1 MKRFTLLLFVLT
13 LTLCGVKAQ
22 EKNNFKTYKLD
33 NGLTVILDKDAS
45 QTQVVGIVAANVGSQ
60 DEEEDATGLAHYLE
74 HMLFKGT
81 QKLGTSDWE
90 KEKPLIEEIYTLY
103 DKLQAA
109 KTQEEIQ
116 KINEEINVVS
126 QKASK
131 YAIPNELSK
140 LVEQMGGVGLN
151 ASTSFDV
158 TEYHNIFP
166 PNQLE
171 RWLDLYAHRFEEPV
185 FRLFQTELEAVY
197 EEKNRSE
204 DNPSNAYSRELLKN
218 IFKNH
223 PYSRPV
229 LGYTE
234 HLRRPNISRM
244 RTFFEKWYVPDNM
257 VLILSGNFDMQQAEK
272 MITEKFGKW
281 ENKTAPQRT
290 LPKIQAFKGKQKV
303 KVKLTPYLKAEL
315 VYNDSPDS
323 EQDELAMDVVAE
335 LLSNSSQTG
344 LLNKL
349 SLDGEVLYAVAT
361 NEKLKD
367 GSIFSISFAPV
378 FDINQRR
385 QMSFK
390 SAESLIEDQV
400 AKLKKGEY
408 EDWLLEQVKV
418 NMADEY
424 EMAMEA
430 PMVRA
435 RILLDAFV
443 NGKNPQS
450 IFNYKKD
457 LSKINKDVVSNAVKK
472 YIGKD
477 YLAFYSY
484 KGEADKEKIQKP
496 KIDPIKPEKHQP
508 SEYAQYFLKLPAT
521 EATHKFVDLANDSKV
536 VAFQDKV
543 KLHYV
548 PNKRNDV
555 FSMQV
560 VFNAGKKKIPMLGY
574 AISLMNN
581 AGVMAQY
588 KPDEL
593 RKEFGKLGVTYSFYA
608 NDYNT
613 FIEMQGNE
621 TNLAQAC
628 QLLSRLMILPKIEDK
643 ALDRIIGSEY
653 QNRMISKDMQTAQ
666 VAALREYIQYKDKS
680 DYIDR
685 ISLNDLISVSP
696 TQLTGKLNEAFSYN
710 ADIYYY
716 GKMPIQQVHEALKQN
731 LAFAANRKDGG
742 KPEQKTV
749 EKYNENTIF
758 VVNNSKASQS
768 NIFIFI
774 NGQPVSLEETP
785 LVYAFNQYF
794 SGGFT
799 GLMMK
804 EIREFRSL
812 AYTAGANITTP
823 LLPTWN
829 SNFMGSIGT
838 QGDKTVEAIE
848 VTTNLIKDMPE
859 YPERIENIKDYLV
872 NSSFLTRP
880 SDRNISYTIER
891 WKQKG
896 YTEDPTKKNLPVYKQ
911 MQFDE
916 MVAFYKK
923 HLQGKPYV
931 IGIVGPSKKIDTDA
945 LEKFG
950 KIVKLSANKLF
961 SDK

>member
-303 KVKLTPYLKAEL
+303 KVKLSPYLKAEL

-349 SLDGEVLYAVAT
+349 SLDGEVLYAVAS

-430 PMVRA
+430 PMIRA
-435 RILLDAFV
+435 RILLDA
-443 NGKNPQS
+443 
-450 IFNYKKD
+450 
-457 LSKINKDVVSNAVKK
+457 
-472 YIGKD
+472 
-477 YLAFYSY
+477 
-484 KGEADKEKIQKP
+484 
-496 KIDPIKPEKHQP
+496 
-508 SEYAQYFLKLPAT
+508 
-521 EATHKFVDLANDSKV
+521 
-536 VAFQDKV
+536 
-543 KLHYV
+543 
-548 PNKRNDV
+548 
-555 FSMQV
+555 
-560 VFNAGKKKIPMLGY
+560 
-574 AISLMNN
+574 
-581 AGVMAQY
+581 
-588 KPDEL
+588 
-593 RKEFGKLGVTYSFYA
+593 
-608 NDYNT
+608 
-613 FIEMQGNE
+613 
-621 TNLAQAC
+621 
-628 QLLSRLMILPKIEDK
+628 
-643 ALDRIIGSEY
+643 
-653 QNRMISKDMQTAQ
+653 
-666 VAALREYIQYKDKS
+666 
-680 DYIDR
+680 
-685 ISLNDLISVSP
+685 
-696 TQLTGKLNEAFSYN
+696 
-710 ADIYYY
+710 
-716 GKMPIQQVHEALKQN
+716 
-731 LAFAANRKDGG
+731 
-742 KPEQKTV
+742 
-749 EKYNENTIF
+749 
-758 VVNNSKASQS
+758 
-768 NIFIFI
+768 
-774 NGQPVSLEETP
+774 
-785 LVYAFNQYF
+785 
-794 SGGFT
+794 
-799 GLMMK
+799 
-804 EIREFRSL
+804 
-812 AYTAGANITTP
+812 
-823 LLPTWN
+823 
-829 SNFMGSIGT
+829 
-838 QGDKTVEAIE
+838 
-848 VTTNLIKDMPE
+848 
-859 YPERIENIKDYLV
+859 
-872 NSSFLTRP
+872 
-880 SDRNISYTIER
+880 
-891 WKQKG
+891 
-896 YTEDPTKKNLPVYKQ
+896 
-911 MQFDE
+911 
-916 MVAFYKK
+916 
-923 HLQGKPYV
+923 
-931 IGIVGPSKKIDTDA
+931 
-945 LEKFG
+945 
-950 KIVKLSANKLF
+950 
-961 SDK
+961 